1 MNEVFCCVMRGLIR
15 KKGRSLLTII
25 GIAIGVTAVIIIS
38 NISQCGAVAV
48 SSELDSL
55 GVGGLSVSLDNTNA
69 DSDAVLSDNEL
80 KNLII
85 CRKSYAFDFSDRNC

>member
-1 MNEVFCCVMRGLIR
+1 MLCYERFNK

-80 KNLII
+80 NIIKNLII